1 MAVWGIGIA
10 VMMSHFVEG
19 VSGFGCMILALPIV
33 SALIGMKTAVP
44 LLVILSTLFD
54 LALVWKDRK
63 EIRIKEA
70 GKIILITSIT
80 MPLGFLALRYCSER
94 LLCVLLGAFMIL
106 IAVCGLAQSTGVWDR
121 KKTKKQNLHVL
132 YLPLAGL
139 VQGAFGGS
147 GPFIIVYAK
156 DVLTD
161 KTAFRG
167 TMAAVWV
174 VLNLINLAQ
183 YQAAG
188 MLTPDL
194 LRYVIWMIPF
204 LVIGFISGILVHKRI
219 SEARFQQFIYCI
231 LLIAGVAMAV

>member
-1 MAVWGIGIA
+1 MTVWWMGIA

-19 VSGFGCMILALPIV
+19 VSGFGCMILALPVV

-70 GKIILITSIT
+70 TKIILITSIT

-94 LLCVLLGAFMIL
+94 LLSVLLGIFMML
-106 IAVCGLAQSTGVWDR
+106 IAVCGLIQDTERWRR
-121 KKTKKQNLHVL
+121 KRNGNQDFHVL
-132 YLPLAGL
+132 FLPLAGL

-156 DVLTD
+156 DVLKD
-161 KTAFRG
+161 KTTFRG

-174 VLNLINLAQ
+174 VLNIINLIQ
-183 YQAAG
+183 YQMSG
-188 MLTPDL
+188 MLSADL
-194 LRYVIWMIPF
+194 LPYVIWMMPF
-204 LVIGFISGILVHKRI
+204 LTIGFVAGIFVHKKI
-219 SEARFQQFIYCI
+219 SDTGFNQFIYGI
-231 LLIAGVAMAV
+231 LFVAGVAMTV